1 MPRMLIFVVLFGLV
15 GAIPLGSRGED
26 APAGAKDGPQTL
38 PNVRPPG
45 LDWGMSNA
53 DPDQRQRMLRF
64 STFVNGEVPD
74 KYMKAENTVGY
85 TVRAIA
91 AGGPLYAT
99 HCRQC
104 HGTLGLGNGD
114 LAYALKPS
122 RRYWL
127 IWWTSRSPWISTSCG
142 AFLRVASPLGQPSA
156 VQGSALA
163 GTDLPDRGLF
173 ACRLSRPGGRASPED
188 GPGAAGLT
196 TSPAMSTRNHRMSGA
211 LELPRSG
218 LEGEAARAC
227 STAWRRT
234 ATKISPQSRADREL
248 ISVSHVARE
257 RR

>member
-15 GAIPLGSRGED
+15 GAIPLGSRGGD

-91 AGGPLYAT
+91 EGGTLYAT

-122 RRYWL
+122 PALLAYLVDQPVAVDQYLLW
-127 IWWTSRSPWISTSCG
+127 SISEGGKPFGT
-142 AFLRVASPLGQPSA
+142 AMPSFK
-156 VQGSALA
+156 
-163 GTDLPDRGLF
+163 D
-173 ACRLSRPGGRASPED
+173 RLSREQIFQIVAYLRAGFPDLED
-188 GPGAAGLT
+188 EPAPKKGPGAAET
-196 TSPAMSTRNHRMSGA
+196 DEPDD
-211 LELPRSG
+211 
-218 LEGEAARAC
+218 
-227 STAWRRT
+227 RT
-234 ATKISPQSRADREL
+234 HDIE
-248 ISVSHVARE
+248 
-257 RR
+257 